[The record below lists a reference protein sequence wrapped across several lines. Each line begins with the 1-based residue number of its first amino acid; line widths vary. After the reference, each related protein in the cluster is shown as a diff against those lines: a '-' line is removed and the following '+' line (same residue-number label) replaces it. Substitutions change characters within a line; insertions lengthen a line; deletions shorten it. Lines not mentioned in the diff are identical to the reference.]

1 MNENERLPSD
11 FAEWIVRSLDGTIT
25 AEQFALLDREIT
37 TNSAARAYYLEFI
50 TTYVGLVDLVGVL
63 PKAADFVRKN
73 MLFDADEYSE
83 LLGTASGGKGYPK
96 SRIPR
101 NKSAGTL
108 HFEQGMSEE
117 EKIRQIELYA
127 RQHLAAFLMEE
138 DKQRRE
144 TEVRAGGWDFSRA
157 VDWITETGEWLLRI
171 GIKTAKTAAVCLLV
185 AIVILAVGLYIY
197 ANRTVATLVDS
208 VDARWSAEIENGA
221 KLKPRLM
228 RLEQGYAR
236 IVLDKGAEMI
246 LQAPSTFKVQTSN
259 KMFLES
265 GWMTANVPVAA
276 RGFTVRTPET
286 SVVDYG
292 TEFGLL
298 VGTGSNAEV
307 HVFDGA
313 LGLASGEKGGAAK
326 QYQRLE
332 KGEAVTVD
340 INGRIDRGTV
350 AERPCVFVRTMP
362 AGGGFGIPGKRLGL
376 ADMVGGGNGLDTG
389 VLGQG
394 INPSMGEITQG
405 RKIIHGVGNGFVKI
419 PSLMFI
425 DGVFIPD
432 GNERP
437 VVVTSTGIVF
447 EECPKTLGKCYET
460 IDNGAMF
467 RAGSLELHPGCLD
480 GRVYGTKLNPSIGM
494 HPNTG
499 VTFDLRK
506 IRSCMPEVEIRRF
519 RALCGIS
526 ETAAW
531 YAARDSDPN
540 KIKVDF
546 WVLVDGRIRFSKK
559 MGAVPSRSEQ
569 IDIPLSPNDC
579 FLTLAT
585 TSPGNYL
592 YCWSMFAEPMLEL
605 TTKRESAAD
614 RSVR

>member
-37 TNSAARAYYLEFI
+37 TNSAALAYYLEFI

-101 NKSAGTL
+101 NKGTGAL
-108 HFEQGMSEE
+108 HFEPGMSEE

-144 TEVRAGGWDFSRA
+144 TEVRVGGWDFSRA

-276 RGFTVRTPET
+276 RGFTVKTPES

-298 VGTGSNAEV
+298 VGTGSN
-307 HVFDGA
+307 
-313 LGLASGEKGGAAK
+313 
-326 QYQRLE
+326 
-332 KGEAVTVD
+332 
-340 INGRIDRGTV
+340 
-350 AERPCVFVRTMP
+350 VRCTFLMVRWGWRR
-362 AGGGFGIPGKRLGL
+362 ARREGQQNNIRDLKKEKRLL
-376 ADMVGGGNGLDTG
+376 LTPMVVLNG
-389 VLGQG
+389 
-394 INPSMGEITQG
+394 
-405 RKIIHGVGNGFVKI
+405 
-419 PSLMFI
+419 
-425 DGVFIPD
+425 
-432 GNERP
+432 
-437 VVVTSTGIVF
+437 
-447 EECPKTLGKCYET
+447 
-460 IDNGAMF
+460 
-467 RAGSLELHPGCLD
+467 
-480 GRVYGTKLNPSIGM
+480 
-494 HPNTG
+494 
-499 VTFDLRK
+499 
-506 IRSCMPEVEIRRF
+506 
-519 RALCGIS
+519 
-526 ETAAW
+526 
-531 YAARDSDPN
+531 
-540 KIKVDF
+540 
-546 WVLVDGRIRFSKK
+546 
-559 MGAVPSRSEQ
+559 EQ
-569 IDIPLSPNDC
+569 
-579 FLTLAT
+579 
-585 TSPGNYL
+585 
-592 YCWSMFAEPMLEL
+592 
-605 TTKRESAAD
+605 
-614 RSVR
+614 